1 MITHTLVKIPKKV
14 IRFTIYTREKM
25 KVRVYKLFN
34 ESSNLD
40 KELIKDDDELVFS
53 GKIIA
58 DMIPKHYEDL
68 ILDIEVLLIYKYKR
82 KRSFNLCI
90 KNFCLINHMIYMDV

>member
-1 MITHTLVKIPKKV
+1 
-14 IRFTIYTREKM
+14 M
-25 KVRVYKLFN
+25 KVRIYNLFN

-58 DMIPKHYEDL
+58 DLIPKHYEDL
-68 ILDIEVLLIYKYKR
+68 ILDIEVFLIFQFKR
-82 KRSFNLCI
+82 KRNFNLYI
-90 KNFCLINHMIYMDV
+90 KSSCLINLMILMDV

>member
-1 MITHTLVKIPKKV
+1 MITHTLARIPKRV
-14 IRFTIYTREKM
+14 ILSTIYIKGKM

-58 DMIPKHYEDL
+58 DLIPKHYEDL
-68 ILDIEVLLIYKYKR
+68 ILDIEV
-82 KRSFNLCI
+82 
-90 KNFCLINHMIYMDV
+90 